1 MAEMVDPR
9 QTQQESRVR
18 TSIPVPRE
26 HRPPSRT
33 TASDTTEAGAM
44 PSDRET
50 LLDMGFEPARVDCQ
64 FISSLSWSF
73 DAVMAAGY

>member
-1 MAEMVDPR
+1 
-9 QTQQESRVR
+9 
-18 TSIPVPRE
+18 
-26 HRPPSRT
+26 
-33 TASDTTEAGAM
+33 M